1 MLKRPITYTDFDE
14 NKITEVFYFHLS
26 KAEIVELEVS
36 YQDSMEAAL
45 KRIIASNDR
54 AKLVAEFKKLILLS
68 YGVKSADGKRFIK
81 TDEAAKEFAQ
91 TAAYDALFMEL
102 ATDANAA
109 AIFVKGILPKDL
121 TQQPQDKPVGPPLP
135 PSTKQ

>member
-1 MLKRPITYTDFDE
+1 MLKRPITYTDFDDNE
-14 NKITEVFYFHLS
+14 ITEVFYFHLS

-36 YQDSMEAAL
+36 YEDSMEAAL

-54 AKLVAEFKKLILLS
+54 AKLVAEFKKLILQA

-81 TDEAAKEFAQ
+81 NEQDRQEFAQ

-109 AIFVKGILPKDL
+109 AIFVKGILPKDI
-121 TQQPQDKPVGPPLP
+121 TAQPQDKPVGPPLP
-135 PSTKQ
+135 PSVKQ